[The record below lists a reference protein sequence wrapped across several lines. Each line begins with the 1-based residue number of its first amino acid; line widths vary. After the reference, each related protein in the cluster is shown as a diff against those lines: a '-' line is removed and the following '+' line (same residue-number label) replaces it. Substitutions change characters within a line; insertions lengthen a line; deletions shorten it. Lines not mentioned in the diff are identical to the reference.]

1 MSYTS
6 PTFIKFILSATD
18 PEDTDFTMISKGV
31 FTTLEL
37 LTAQKNQLAIQ
48 TFSSN
53 SALIE

>member
-1 MSYTS
+1 MNYNS

-37 LTAQKNQLAIQ
+37 LTAQKNQLTIQ